1 MSGKLASISLGIS
14 WNDGK
19 LQPVIVALIANRSTC
34 NQAIA
39 GTGAGMNL
47 LYAHKLLVAASA
59 RPHGFL
65 RIHGRHADHQ
75 VRLMAEAGL
84 VEATLSD
91 GKTKSFT
98 SINRLTDFGRTF
110 LRAFENHPG
119 PAPASSSIVHKII
132 PPGITAS

>member
-1 MSGKLASISLGIS
+1 
-14 WNDGK
+14 
-19 LQPVIVALIANRSTC
+19 VIVALIASWSAG

-47 LYAHKLLVAASA
+47 LYANKLLVAASEQS
-59 RPHGFL
+59 HGLL
-65 RIHGRHADHQ
+65 RIHGRHADRQ

-98 SINRLTDFGRTF
+98 AINRLTDFGRTF
-110 LRAFENHPG
+110 LRAFKNSPAS
-119 PAPASSSIVHKII
+119 APASSSIVHKII